1 MQATQVSFGGWL
13 GREIRSIFTMEC
25 YSAIKE
31 KEILPFS
38 TTNEDILLSEI
49 SHLYVEPK
57 KAELRK
63 TEEIG
68 SC

>member
-1 MQATQVSFGGWL
+1 
-13 GREIRSIFTMEC
+13 MEC

-49 SHLYVEPK
+49 SHLYVEPR